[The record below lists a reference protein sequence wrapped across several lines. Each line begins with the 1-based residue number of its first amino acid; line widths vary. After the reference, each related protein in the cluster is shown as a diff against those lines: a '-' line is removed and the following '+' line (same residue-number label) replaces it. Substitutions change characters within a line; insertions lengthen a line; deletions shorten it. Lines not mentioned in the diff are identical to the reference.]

1 MSPRIVV
8 TGAGVISPIGAGV
21 AAFGEALWNGTS
33 GIAQSTRFPGSAIAE
48 FVDFNPTPWLGNKGV
63 RVLDRGTRFLCVAAQ
78 MALSSTCLL
87 QDAAGDGDPDLGL
100 VCGTMFG
107 GVHSIATFDW
117 SGLTEG
123 PALVSPMEFPNTVIN
138 APAGQAAIKHK
149 LRGVNSTICAGL
161 ASGLYAIQYAA
172 EFLRFGRARYLMAGG
187 MEEVCDEAAL
197 GFNKLGLASPTGV
210 ARPFGKDAD
219 GTAAGEG
226 SALWMLETEETA
238 RGRGAKPWFEI
249 RGFGT
254 ANDAQEVMNYQA
266 RGEGATAA
274 IAQALEETGIGPE
287 DIACIVAGA
296 NGSRAGD
303 AMEARALRN
312 VFGERLETIPVCAPK
327 AATGEVMGASGAF
340 CAITAGLALQRQQV
354 PPTAGFACTD
364 SGLRLSSKPQPFKG
378 EYALIDAFG
387 CDGNNAALVIRLWK
401 N

>member
-1 MSPRIVV
+1 
-8 TGAGVISPIGAGV
+8 
-21 AAFGEALWNGTS
+21 
-33 GIAQSTRFPGSAIAE
+33 
-48 FVDFNPTPWLGNKGV
+48 
-63 RVLDRGTRFLCVAAQ
+63 
-78 MALSSTCLL
+78 
-87 QDAAGDGDPDLGL
+87 
-100 VCGTMFG
+100 
-107 GVHSIATFDW
+107 
-117 SGLTEG
+117 
-123 PALVSPMEFPNTVIN
+123 
-138 APAGQAAIKHK
+138 
-149 LRGVNSTICAGL
+149 
-161 ASGLYAIQYAA
+161 
-172 EFLRFGRARYLMAGG
+172 
-187 MEEVCDEAAL
+187 
-197 GFNKLGLASPTGV
+197 
-210 ARPFGKDAD
+210 
-219 GTAAGEG
+219 
-226 SALWMLETEETA
+226 MLETEETA
-238 RGRGAKPWFEI
+238 RGRGVKPWFEI
-249 RGFGT
+249 HGFGT

-364 SGLRLSSKPQPFKG
+364 SGLRLSSKPQPFQG